1 MHVLFITTH
10 TGDCFSVLL
19 QLAACCIAPFP
30 LQVSV
35 LAAAGHPACPQ
46 ATQAPATATA
56 TAALCPTYHPAPSHP
71 SQGAV
76 TAAAVAVAASLA
88 A

>member
-56 TAALCPTYHPAPSHP
+56 ALCPTYHPAPSHP